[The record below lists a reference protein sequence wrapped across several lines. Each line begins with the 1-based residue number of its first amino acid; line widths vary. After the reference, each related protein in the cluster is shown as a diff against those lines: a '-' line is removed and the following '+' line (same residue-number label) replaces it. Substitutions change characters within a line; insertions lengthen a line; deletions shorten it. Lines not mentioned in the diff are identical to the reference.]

1 MSEGAV
7 LLDGGPEP
15 VAYVPT
21 VLDADLAPDDV
32 AAWAASVTPGSAV
45 VKPLAVLD
53 PLRLSY
59 EGRGDPLI
67 GMEKHIGWIEASS
80 TACSR

>member
-7 LLDGGPEP
+7 LSSDEP
-15 VAYVPT
+15 VPLAYVPT
-21 VLDADLAPDDV
+21 LLDAAVAPDDV

-45 VKPLAVLD
+45 VKTLAVLD

-59 EGRGDPLI
+59 EGRVDALI
-67 GMEKHIGWIEASS
+67 AMEKHIGWIEASS